1 LRDLV
6 LELSRGLRA
15 HVLPF
20 LGSHAGRAHVQ
31 AGVGG
36 DVTFEIDR
44 RAEAFLE
51 EFLAEHAPNVAFYS
65 EDRGLVLPGTSSR
78 HTPADLLADRRPFP
92 SASYDE
98 DPEWV
103 LVVDPID
110 GTRPAMAG
118 LESCCVSVASA
129 PWKDGT
135 GPVMGDVDC
144 GCVIEIKTGSE
155 FVSVRGQGLE
165 IRDGNG
171 ETAEPT
177 LSANGEIARMFWT
190 FGFRG
195 RPAEHVMT
203 VLAEL
208 TDASSVGGAVFDLGS
223 ATFDMT
229 RLVTGQLDAYVDVGT
244 RMIEEVPA
252 VRADFERLGGGA
264 VLNNSPYDLA
274 AAALCLEEAG
284 AVVTDAYGR
293 SLASRSLLGSG
304 HEFQMSCV
312 AAANPVLHARVLE
325 LLERGF
331 ERLAA
336 RVGQS
341 V

>member
-1 LRDLV
+1 LRELV

-15 HVLPF
+15 HVRPF
-20 LGSHAGRAHVQ
+20 LGSHAGRAHIQ
-31 AGVGG
+31 AGAGG

-51 EFLAEHAPNVAFYS
+51 EYLQRNAPDVAFYS
-65 EDRGLVLPGTSSR
+65 EDRGLVWTRAAPPD
-78 HTPADLLADRRPFP
+78 H
-92 SASYDE
+92 
-98 DPEWV
+98 V
-103 LVVDPID
+103 LIVDPID

-129 PWKDGT
+129 PWRDGAGPT
-135 GPVMGDVDC
+135 MRDVDFGCVVEIKSGAEFLAERGGGIAIRDASGASAGPV
-144 GCVIEIKTGSE
+144 
-155 FVSVRGQGLE
+155 
-165 IRDGNG
+165 
-171 ETAEPT
+171 
-177 LSANGEIARMFWT
+177 LSANEDLARMFWT

-208 TDASSVGGAVFDLGS
+208 TDTSSVGGAVFDLGS

-229 RLVTGQLDAYVDVGT
+229 RLVTGQLDVYVDVGT
-244 RMIEEVPA
+244 RMIEDVPA
-252 VRADFERLGGGA
+252 VRGDFERLGGGA

-293 SLASRSLLGSG
+293 PLGARPLLGSG

-312 AAANPVLHARVLE
+312 AAANAALHEKVLE

-331 ERLAA
+331 ERLSQ

-341 V
+341 G

>member
-1 LRDLV
+1 MRDLI
-6 LELSRGLRA
+6 LELSRELRA

-20 LGSHAGRAHVQ
+20 LGAHAGRAHVH
-31 AGVGG
+31 AGTGG

-44 RAEAFLE
+44 LAETFLE
-51 EFLAEHAPNVAFYS
+51 EFLAERAPDVAFYS
-65 EDRGLVLPGTSSR
+65 EDRGLVWNHRAPPD
-78 HTPADLLADRRPFP
+78 H
-92 SASYDE
+92 
-98 DPEWV
+98 V

-118 LESCCVSVASA
+118 LESCCVSVAGA
-129 PWKDGT
+129 PWKDAS
-135 GPVMGDVDC
+135 GPAMGDVDC
-144 GCVIEIKTGSE
+144 GCVIEIKSGAE
-155 FVSVRGQGLE
+155 FLAERGQGLE
-165 IRDGNG
+165 IRDGDG
-171 ETAEPT
+171 AALEPA
-177 LSANGEIARMFWT
+177 LSPTTDVTRMFWT

-195 RPAEHVMT
+195 RPAELLMM

-252 VRADFERLGGGA
+252 IRADFERLGDGA

-284 AVVTDAYGR
+284 AVVTDAYGDPLGPR
-293 SLASRSLLGSG
+293 PLLGSG

-312 AAANPVLHARVLE
+312 AAANADLHRQVLD
-325 LLERGF
+325 LLDRGF
-331 ERLAA
+331 QHLSE
-336 RVGQS
+336 RVGEPG
-341 V
+341 